1 MRYISSPINLRDL
14 QRNMLKSLNELK
26 SLLNKYVINQKVVAD
41 QAGQSTVEYMAVM
54 VGFMAL
60 CTGLYAIYTACS
72 RGLIGKLIINSA
84 SHTLRSDNAL
94 GHIADILLF

>member
-1 MRYISSPINLRDL
+1 M
-14 QRNMLKSLNELK
+14 
-26 SLLNKYVINQKVVAD
+26 NKKVLSE
-41 QAGQSTVEYMAVM
+41 QSGQSTVEYVALM

-60 CTGLYAIYTACS
+60 CTGLYAIYAACS
-72 RGLIGKLIINSA
+72 QGLIGKLIINSA